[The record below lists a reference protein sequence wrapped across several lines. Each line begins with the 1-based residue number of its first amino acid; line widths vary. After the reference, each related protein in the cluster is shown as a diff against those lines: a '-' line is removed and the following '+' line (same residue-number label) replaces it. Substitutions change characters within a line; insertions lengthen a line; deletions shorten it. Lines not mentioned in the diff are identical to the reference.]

1 MIKTFFAG
9 LFAGMVMSLVI
20 VGLWQHHVSQ
30 SPAIVGEAPKPLVAE
45 AKIQVPCKSL
55 QVYPDKAKQQLKL
68 SAAVVADTVKQVL
81 ASTMTP
87 GNEHAHT
94 VTAVTDL
101 GTGDTQM
108 FVKEE
113 PLPWF
118 STHRSGE
125 ASLAYG
131 FRGTHQSTHIQATE
145 YFAHIKSLNF
155 GVTGQVETPRGG
167 FIGVTMSMGW

>member
-1 MIKTFFAG
+1 MIKTFFIGLLAG
-9 LFAGMVMSLVI
+9 IVLALSG
-20 VGLWQHHVSQ
+20 VGLWQYRTAQ
-30 SPAIVGEAPKPLVAE
+30 APAVEGRTPKALAAE
-45 AKIQVPCKSL
+45 TKTPVPCKSL
-55 QVYPDKAKQQLKL
+55 QVYPKNAKQQLNL
-68 SAAVVADTVKQVL
+68 PAAVVADPVKQVL

-118 STHRSGE
+118 STRRSGE
-125 ASLAYG
+125 VSLAYG
-131 FRGTHQSTHIQATE
+131 FRGMRPSTQFEATE
-145 YFAHIKSLNF
+145 YFAHIKALNF

-167 FIGVTMSMGW
+167 FVGITMSMEW